1 VVRLLHGFPSA
12 LDGLVT
18 GVLVA
23 IAGGDPAVAVR
34 LGLAMFLL
42 QCSIGALNDLADAP
56 VDQETQPGKPIP
68 RGEVTRREA
77 SVVTGACLVGG
88 LVLAALS
95 GPSVL
100 LVALLGVGCGYAY
113 DLWLKGTALSWLAW
127 SAGLPLLPLFAW
139 LGAGRGVS
147 GGLILLMVLAG
158 VAGLALALANGLADY
173 EADAR
178 GGVASPV
185 VRLGPTVAW
194 RLAAALEILVVGI
207 GLTSIALLAAE
218 QAGAAL
224 ILVGLGIALVMAGVG
239 LSARARPETRE
250 RGWELQAAGIGLLAA
265 GWVAAMVTA
274 SVL

>member
-1 VVRLLHGFPSA
+1 MVRLLHGFPSA

-42 QCSIGALNDLADAP
+42 QCSIGALNDRADAP
-56 VDQETQPGKPIP
+56 VDQATQPGKPIP

-95 GPSVL
+95 APSVL

-207 GLTSIALLAAE
+207 GAVALLA
-218 QAGAAL
+218 
-224 ILVGLGIALVMAGVG
+224 
-239 LSARARPETRE
+239 LS
-250 RGWELQAAGIGLLAA
+250 I
-265 GWVAAMVTA
+265 
-274 SVL
+274 

>member
-1 VVRLLHGFPSA
+1 
-12 LDGLVT
+12 
-18 GVLVA
+18 
-23 IAGGDPAVAVR
+23 
-34 LGLAMFLL
+34 M
-42 QCSIGALNDLADAP
+42 
-56 VDQETQPGKPIP
+56 
-68 RGEVTRREA
+68 
-77 SVVTGACLVGG
+77 
-88 LVLAALS
+88 
-95 GPSVL
+95 
-100 LVALLGVGCGYAY
+100 
-113 DLWLKGTALSWLAW
+113 
-127 SAGLPLLPLFAW
+127 
-139 LGAGRGVS
+139 
-147 GGLILLMVLAG
+147 
-158 VAGLALALANGLADY
+158 
-173 EADAR
+173 
-178 GGVASPV
+178 

>member
-1 VVRLLHGFPSA
+1 MVRLLHGFPSA

-42 QCSIGALNDLADAP
+42 QCSIGALNDRADAP
-56 VDQETQPGKPIP
+56 VDQATQPGKPIP

-127 SAGLPLLPLFAW
+127 SAGLPLLPLNEGAAFFALRSRRPIVPVAINGTGW
-139 LGAGRGVS
+139 LGFGR
-147 GGLILLMVLAG
+147 
-158 VAGLALALANGLADY
+158 
-173 EADAR
+173 
-178 GGVASPV
+178 V
-185 VRLGPTVAW
+185 VRV
-194 RLAAALEILVVGI
+194 RI
-207 GLTSIALLAAE
+207 GEPIEAT
-218 QAGAAL
+218 G
-224 ILVGLGIALVMAGVG
+224 
-239 LSARARPETRE
+239 RPTRE
-250 RGWELQAAGIGLLAA
+250 TVEALTARTWTELHGLLTDFSERPPP
-265 GWVAAMVTA
+265 GPFGRWLTEIFNEWPEG
-274 SVL
+274 SRPQDT